1 MPAVSASEPPSG
13 ERATDS
19 RMRNSRLAAIKG
31 LLAGGP
37 YTRILL
43 SDLADIE
50 YLAGFRSSNVYC
62 VISRRRNFLCSDFR
76 YRSAALAFCRRH
88 REWKFLEIKEN
99 DFSFLRNSLG
109 MPSVA
114 GFQPD
119 AISVGAFSRLRRACP
134 GVRFARLPAA
144 FEDIFVPKTRL
155 EIGCM
160 RRAAAIGDKVFG
172 EMICRAQP
180 GITERE
186 LAAFCEDRCRKH
198 GSERP
203 SFDTIVLF
211 GRRAAL
217 PHGIPSD
224 ARLAAG
230 DWVLCDFGCTVEG
243 FASDMTRTFVM
254 GRASARQKRVYNVV
268 LRAQEAARRRVA
280 AGVLVSKV
288 DKCAR
293 DVIAAAGY
301 GPLFGHATGHG
312 VGLRVHEKPRLAA
325 SDKSILQPGTVVTIE
340 PGIYDPRFGG
350 VRIEDMVVVKK
361 GGGET
366 LTASPRG
373 LIEAGT

>member
-1 MPAVSASEPPSG
+1 MH
-13 ERATDS
+13 
-19 RMRNSRLAAIKG
+19 NSRLAAIKG
-31 LLAGGP
+31 FLARGP
-37 YTRILL
+37 YTRIIL
-43 SDLADIE
+43 SDLVAIE
-50 YLAGFRSSNVYC
+50 YLAGFRSTNACC
-62 VISRRRNFLCSDFR
+62 VISRQTNLLCSDFR
-76 YRSAALAFCRRH
+76 YRGAGLAFCRKH
-88 REWKFLEIKEN
+88 REWKFLEIKES
-99 DFSFLRNSLG
+99 DFSFLRKALG
-109 MPSVA
+109 KNAVA

-119 AISVGAFSRLRRACP
+119 ALTVDAFGRLRRACP
-134 GVRFARLPAA
+134 GVRFVRLPPA
-144 FEDIFVPKTRL
+144 FGDVFVPKTLR

-160 RRAAAIGDKVFG
+160 RRAAAVGDRVFG
-172 EMICRAQP
+172 EMVRYARR

-186 LAAFCEDRCRKH
+186 LAAFCEERCRKY

-254 GRASARQKRVYNVV
+254 GKASLRQKRMYDVV
-268 LRAQEAARRRVA
+268 LRAQEAARRAVA
-280 AGVLVSKV
+280 AGVPVSKV

-293 DVIAAAGY
+293 DVIAASGH

-312 VGLRVHEKPRLAA
+312 VGLRVHEKPRIAA

-340 PGIYDPRFGG
+340 PGIYHPRFGG

-366 LTASPRG
+366 LTASPRR
-373 LIEAGT
+373 LIEAETR